1 MVTCAPIACKH
12 KVSGS
17 VSLPS
22 RGSFHLSLTVLF
34 AIGHRLVFRL
44 GGWALRLHTGL
55 HVSGT
60 TLVSLGP
67 LQISPTGVSPSALCF
82 SKTVRLSVMVPRRDP
97 QPRSASTPVWPL
109 PRSLAATWRIDV
121 SFSSWSYLDVSVHP
135 VSFSHPIDSD
145 VDTCTLLQVG
155 SPIRTSAGH
164 RIFAP
169 NRSLSQL
176 VTSFFGSQCQGIRLV
191 PLFAW
196 PLLSLS
202 SSLARNSFFSFLAS
216 RLKS

>member
-1 MVTCAPIACKH
+1 MVTCAPTACKH

-67 LQISPTGVSPSALCF
+67 LQISPTGVSPSMLCF
-82 SKTVRLSVMVPRRDP
+82 SKTVRLSVKVPRCDP

-121 SFSSWSYLDVSVHP
+121 SFSSWGYLDVSVHP
-135 VSFSHPIDSD
+135 VSFCMLCVHMQMHTHCSMRVPPFGNLRFIRY
-145 VDTCTLLQVG
+145 LLL
-155 SPIRTSAGH
+155 TA
-164 RIFAP
+164 AY
-169 NRSLSQL
+169 RSLS
-176 VTSFFGSQCQGIRLV
+176 R
-191 PLFAW
+191 P
-196 PLLSLS
+196 S
-202 SSLARNSFFSFLAS
+202 SASGAKASALCSFLLDQIA
-216 RLKS
+216 

>member
-17 VSLPS
+17 ISLPS
-22 RGSFHLSLTVLF
+22 RGPFHLSLTVLF
-34 AIGHRLVFRL
+34 AIGHWVVFRL

-60 TLVSLGP
+60 TLVSLSSLP
-67 LQISPTGVSPSALCF
+67 ISSTGISPSASGL
-82 SKTVRLSVMVPRRDP
+82 SRTLRLSSMIHVSDP
-97 QPRSASTPVWPL
+97 QPRSASTSVWPL
-109 PRSLAATWRIDV
+109 PRSLAATWGIDV

-135 VSFSHPIDSD
+135 VSFSEAMCSLQ
-145 VDTCTLLQVG
+145 DTCALPQVG

-176 VTSFFGSQCQGIRLV
+176 VTSFIGSQCQGIRLM
-191 PLFAW
+191 LF
-196 PLLSLS
+196 LT
-202 SSLARNSFFSFLAS
+202 
-216 RLKS
+216 

>member
-22 RGSFHLSLTVLF
+22 RGPFHLSLTVLF
-34 AIGHRLVFRL
+34 AIGHWVVFRL

-55 HVSGT
+55 LVSGT
-60 TLVSLGP
+60 TLVPPSP
-67 LQISPTGVSPSALCF
+67 LPISSTGISPSASGL
-82 SKTVRLSVMVPRRDP
+82 SRTLRLSSVMRVGGP
-97 QPRSASTPVWPL
+97 QPRNASISVWPL

-135 VSFSHPIDSD
+135 VSFSQTIYSP

-176 VTSFFGSQCQGIRLV
+176 VTSFVGSQCQGIRLM
-191 PLFAW
+191 LF
-196 PLLSLS
+196 LT
-202 SSLARNSFFSFLAS
+202 
-216 RLKS
+216 

>member
-17 VSLPS
+17 ISLPS
-22 RGSFHLSLTVLF
+22 RGPFHLSLTVLF
-34 AIGHRLVFRL
+34 AIGHWVVFRL

-60 TLVSLGP
+60 TLVSLSSLP
-67 LQISPTGVSPSALCF
+67 ISSTGISPSASGL
-82 SKTVRLSVMVPRRDP
+82 SRTLRLSSVMHVSDP

-169 NRSLSQL
+169 HRSLSQL
-176 VTSFFGSQCQGIRLV
+176 VTSFFGSQCQGIRLM
-191 PLFAW
+191 LF
-196 PLLSLS
+196 LT
-202 SSLARNSFFSFLAS
+202 
-216 RLKS
+216 

>member
-17 VSLPS
+17 ISLPS
-22 RGSFHLSLTVLF
+22 RGPFHLSLTVLF
-34 AIGHRLVFRL
+34 AIGHWVVFRL

-60 TLVSLGP
+60 TLVSLSSLP
-67 LQISPTGVSPSALCF
+67 ISSTGISPSASGL
-82 SKTVRLSVMVPRRDP
+82 SRTLRLSSMMHVSDP

-135 VSFSHPIDSD
+135 VPFSEAMCSLQ
-145 VDTCTLLQVG
+145 DTCALPQVG
-155 SPIRTSAGH
+155 SPIRISADH
-164 RIFAP
+164 RICAP
-169 NRSLSQL
+169 SRSFSQL
-176 VTSFFGSQCQGIRLV
+176 VTSFVGSQCQGIRLM
-191 PLFAW
+191 
-196 PLLSLS
+196 LLIT
-202 SSLARNSFFSFLAS
+202 
-216 RLKS
+216 

>member
-22 RGSFHLSLTVLF
+22 RGPFHLSLTVLF
-34 AIGHRLVFRL
+34 AIGHWVVFRL

-60 TLVSLGP
+60 TLVSPGSLP
-67 LQISPTGVSPSALCF
+67 ISSTGISPSASGL
-82 SKTVRLSVMVPRRDP
+82 SRTLRLSSVMHVSDP

-121 SFSSWSYLDVSVHP
+121 SFSSWGYLDVSVHP
-135 VSFSHPIDSD
+135 VSFCMLCVHMQMHTHCSMRVPPFGNLRFIRY
-145 VDTCTLLQVG
+145 LLL
-155 SPIRTSAGH
+155 TA
-164 RIFAP
+164 AY
-169 NRSLSQL
+169 RSLS
-176 VTSFFGSQCQGIRLV
+176 R
-191 PLFAW
+191 P
-196 PLLSLS
+196 S
-202 SSLARNSFFSFLAS
+202 SAS
-216 RLKS
+216 GAKASALCS